1 MGEPEVE
8 ESKIP
13 ASAAKISPFQV
24 KEQPKPEQPKA
35 VNNPERKPEFKSDE
49 SPEALKRQNRMTK
62 EKDSQSK
69 EVKKNED
76 FTSNESSKVITAE
89 NKDKA
94 QDIMKAVSL
103 NDTLLSD
110 PVAPSQSM
118 A

>member
-76 FTSNESSKVITAE
+76 ESSKVITAE